1 MFELDNKTIVITGT
15 SSGIGR
21 ACAVHCAKAGAKVAL
36 IGRDEIRL
44 NQTAD
49 SISNANFRIYRQEL
63 TDYEGLPGLVEKI
76 VDDLGMI
83 SGFIHA
89 AGIETVLP
97 LKLTTSSHFEKAF
110 AVNVIA
116 AFELIKAIVKKKHVN
131 PEGASMILISSVMGV
146 VGQPTKTVYSASKGA
161 LIAGTR
167 SLALELARARIRVN
181 CVSPGM
187 VKTGM
192 SESLLEKVT
201 PEALDA
207 ILKAHPLGIGT
218 ADDVANACLFLLS
231 DSARWI
237 TGTNLLVD
245 GGYTAQ

>member
-1 MFELDNKTIVITGT
+1 MFDVNDKTIIVTGA

-21 ACAVHCAKAGAKVAL
+21 ACAILLANNGANVAL
-36 IGRDEIRL
+36 IGRDEARL
-44 NQTAD
+44 QVTAD
-49 SISNANFRIYRQEL
+49 SIPNKKHRIYKQEL
-63 TDYEGLPGLVEKI
+63 TDYEQIPKMVESI
-76 VDDLGMI
+76 VRDLGAI
-83 SGFIHA
+83 SGFVHA

-97 LKLTTSSHFEKAF
+97 LKLTTPSHFEKAF

-116 AFELIKAIVKKKHVN
+116 AFELIKAIVRKKNVN
-131 PEGASMILISSVMGV
+131 PEGASIVLVSSVMGV

-167 SLALELARARIRVN
+167 SLALELARAKIRIN

-192 SESLLEKVT
+192 SEALLEKVT
-201 PEALDA
+201 PEAMES

-218 ADDVANACLFLLS
+218 AADVANACLFLLS
-231 DSARWI
+231 DSARWL
-237 TGTNLLVD
+237 TGTNLMVD